1 MLVVG
6 LSGGLNWAASERFQE
21 TSNFLHDAAA
31 VVVRDGQ
38 VVAALEEERDNRL
51 KHTNKFPIGAVR
63 HGLREAGV
71 TPAEVD
77 CWAYCFGNVL
87 EILATNAF
95 MADMAAPPLV
105 FSEAILA
112 DRLSTGLGVPIAPAK
127 IATVGHHAAH
137 VASAFEPSGFDSALV
152 VSYDGGGDDSH
163 GEIVSI
169 VDGAYERL
177 SVLDAPQSLGL
188 FYHYAMRPIGYGR
201 FDEYKVMGLAPYGDA
216 ARFRDPFRRLYT
228 LHEGG
233 KYEIHFERFKSL
245 LGLVPVRRPG
255 EPFTPAHMDL
265 AAAIQDALETMAFHL
280 IDGARRSTGH
290 RNLCLA
296 GGVALNCTFNGRL
309 ARANWFDE
317 IFVQPASTDAG
328 AALGA
333 ALYVERTASPRPG
346 RSPLTHVYFG
356 RTADCDSLEETLA
369 AWTGVLDFTKRADI
383 CADAAAKLS
392 EGAVIG
398 WVQGRSEF
406 GPRALGNRSIIA
418 DARPAANKDRVNLMV
433 KKREAYRPFAP
444 SVLAEHADEYFEL
457 PAYPRRFG
465 FMSFAVPVQ
474 PDKRDLLQATTHVD
488 GSSRVQVVYRDVNP
502 RYWQLIDAFRQRT
515 GVAVVLNT
523 SFNNNAEPIV
533 DSAED
538 AIQCYLTTGLDYL
551 VIGDYLIAKT
561 PEAGRVH
568 DWMVVTQAP
577 TAQLIRRGS
586 AADGGGLYALR
597 RTIADSRATDISAEA
612 YALLSRADG
621 SASIGQLL
629 GAPLDAALAGELMD
643 LWQKRLIGVSPGGR
657 SAAAR
662 AMSKTV

>member
-31 VVVRDGQ
+31 VIVRDGRIL
-38 VVAALEEERDNRL
+38 AALEEERDNRL
-51 KHTNKFPIGAVR
+51 KHSNKFPLGAVR
-63 HGLREAGV
+63 HCLDQAGV
-71 TPAEVD
+71 AARDVD
-77 CWAYCFGNVL
+77 CWAYCFGNIL

-112 DRLSTGLGVPIAPAK
+112 ERLSTGLGVAIPPSTIT
-127 IATVGHHAAH
+127 TVGHHAAH

-163 GEIVSI
+163 GRIASV
-169 VDGAYERL
+169 VDGTYDTL
-177 SVLDAPQSLGL
+177 YDLGAPQSLGL

-201 FDEYKVMGLAPYGDA
+201 FDEYKVMGLAPYGDP
-216 ARFRDPFRRLYT
+216 ARFRERIRTLYT

-245 LGLVPVRRPG
+245 LGLVAVRPPG
-255 EPFTPAHMDL
+255 EPFTQAHKDL
-265 AAAIQDALETMAFHL
+265 AAAIQEALETMAFHL
-280 IDGARRSTGH
+280 IDGARRSTGQ

-309 ARANWFDE
+309 AHMDWFDE

-333 ALYVERTASPRPG
+333 ALYVERTAAPSPG
-346 RSPLTHVYFG
+346 RAPLTHVYFG
-356 RTADCDSLEETLA
+356 RAPQVDTIETALEP
-369 AWTGVLDFTKRADI
+369 WRDVLTFEKSADI
-383 CADAAAKLS
+383 CKDAAERLAA
-392 EGAVIG
+392 GAVIG

-406 GPRALGNRSIIA
+406 GPRALGNRSIVA
-418 DARPAANKDRVNLMV
+418 DPRPAGNKDRVNLMV

-444 SVLAEHADEYFEL
+444 SVLAEHAGEYFDL
-457 PAYPRRFG
+457 PDYPRRFG

-474 PDKRDLLQATTHVD
+474 PDKRSLLQATTHVD
-488 GSSRVQVVYRDVNP
+488 GSSRVQVVFEDVNP
-502 RYWQLIDAFRQRT
+502 RYWRLISEFFALT
-515 GVAVVLNT
+515 GVPVVLNT

-533 DSAED
+533 DSVED

-551 VIGDYLIAKT
+551 AIGDYLIAKRD
-561 PEAGRVH
+561 PRVRVQ
-568 DWMVVTQAP
+568 DWMIVSLPSTTHLV
-577 TAQLIRRGS
+577 RRGS
-586 AADGGGLYALR
+586 PAEGSGQVYALR
-597 RTIADSRATDISAEA
+597 RTVADSRAVDISPDAF
-612 YALLSRADG
+612 ALLALSDG
-621 SASIGQLL
+621 SKTIATVL
-629 GAPLDAALAGELMD
+629 GGALGDTLAGELFD
-643 LWQKRLIGVSPGGR
+643 LWQKRLIRVEGR
-657 SAAAR
+657 R
-662 AMSKTV
+662 V

>member
-31 VVVRDGQ
+31 VIVRDGRIE
-38 VVAALEEERDNRL
+38 AALEEERDNRL
-51 KHTNKFPIGAVR
+51 KHTNKFPIGAIR
-63 HGLREAGV
+63 HCLDAAGA
-71 TPAEVD
+71 TASDVD

-87 EILATNAF
+87 EVLATNAF

-112 DRLSTGLGVPIAPAK
+112 DRLSTGLGVSIAPSK

-169 VDGAYERL
+169 VDGAYQRL

-201 FDEYKVMGLAPYGDA
+201 FDEYKVMGLAPYGDP
-216 ARFRDPFRRLYT
+216 ARFRDAFRRLYT

-245 LGLVPVRRPG
+245 LGIVPLRRPG
-255 EPFTPAHMDL
+255 QPFTQDHKDL

-280 IDGARRSTGH
+280 IDGARRATGH

-309 ARANWFDE
+309 AKRRWFDE

-333 ALYVERTASPRPG
+333 ALYVERTAAPRPG

-356 RTADCDSLEETLA
+356 RPPALDSVESTLRR
-369 AWTGVLDFTKRADI
+369 WNGVLAFEKSDDI
-383 CADAAAKLS
+383 CRDAAVKLS

-398 WVQGRSEF
+398 WVQGKSEF
-406 GPRALGNRSIIA
+406 GPRALGNRSIVA
-418 DARPAANKDRVNLMV
+418 DPRPADNKDRVNLMV

-444 SVLAEHADEYFEL
+444 SVLAEYAHDYFEL
-457 PAYPRRFG
+457 PDYPRRFG

-474 PDKRDLLQATTHVD
+474 PDKRDVLQATTHVD
-488 GSSRVQVVYRDVNP
+488 GTSRVQVVYREVNP
-502 RYWQLIDAFRQRT
+502 RYWQLIDAFRERT
-515 GVAVVLNT
+515 GIAVVLNT
-523 SFNNNAEPIV
+523 SFNNDAEPIV
-533 DSAED
+533 DSVED

-551 VIGDYLIAKT
+551 VVGDYLIAKT
-561 PEAGRVH
+561 PGAGRVH
-568 DWMVVTQAP
+568 DWMVVALPP
-577 TAQLIRRGS
+577 TSQLIRRGS
-586 AADGGGLYALR
+586 AAEGKGGLYALR
-597 RTIADSRATDISAEA
+597 RTVADSRAVDISAAA

-621 SASIGQLL
+621 SRSILEVL
-629 GAPLDAALAGELMD
+629 GAPLDPSLAGELMD
-643 LWQKRLIGVSPGGR
+643 LWQKRLIHVAPR
-657 SAAAR
+657 R
-662 AMSKTV
+662 